1 MSLIV
6 ELKGNFLEIR
16 DSVSRVEGIKYL
28 AADLIPRRDRSDNFT
43 FEKKCGGFLV
53 TEQTNNNRLG
63 VNAPTGISG
72 NQPESIVIYPA
83 TDIADPNGLKIGD
96 PGAQWADVDD
106 FDNWLNDN
114 LGKKVIEINGAGFLT
129 YVATDSTLNGDG
141 TFANPL
147 SVVPIPAPSI
157 GFYAQTVRSTTIT
170 NTTTESSIVG
180 SGVGSLSV
188 PADTFIVGDS
198 FHAKIGGIISAQN
211 GDGITIRI
219 KTGSI
224 VLAST
229 GLISLEPVTN
239 LGWEIEID
247 FTITKIGAIGEMS
260 TNGNFAYNRNT
271 GSLEGFVF
279 QDVQNIDTTIANT
292 LDITVEWNQ
301 AKTADEIYSSNFVLY
316 KVY

>member
-1 MSLIV
+1 MPVKI
-6 ELKGNFLEIR
+6 EIKGNFLKTSDLVSKDQYIGVDASKASYIR
-16 DSVSRVEGIKYL
+16 DSL
-28 AADLIPRRDRSDNFT
+28 DNFAFMNNAQVLNSYGST
-43 FEKKCGGFLV
+43 EVNKLGRTETLDPITDNGAKQAYTYPASEIVDSNGIAIGGPGGQWTDIDDFEDWLS
-53 TEQTNNNRLG
+53 NNLSK
-63 VNAPTGISG
+63 P
-72 NQPESIVIYPA
+72 PESDALKFVTTDA
-83 TDIADPNGLKIGD
+83 T
-96 PGAQWADVDD
+96 
-106 FDNWLNDN
+106 
-114 LGKKVIEINGAGFLT
+114 LT
-129 YVATDSTLNGDG
+129 GNG

-180 SGVGSLSV
+180 SGVGTLSI

-198 FHAKIGGIISAQN
+198 FHAKIGGIMSAQN
-211 GDGITIRI
+211 GDEITIRI

-229 GLISLEPVTN
+229 GLITLEPVTN
-239 LGWEIEID
+239 LGWEIELD
-247 FTITKIGAIGEMS
+247 FTVTKIGAIGEIS

-292 LDITVEWNQ
+292 LDITVQWNQ
-301 AKTADEIYSSNFVLY
+301 AKAADEIYSSNFVLY